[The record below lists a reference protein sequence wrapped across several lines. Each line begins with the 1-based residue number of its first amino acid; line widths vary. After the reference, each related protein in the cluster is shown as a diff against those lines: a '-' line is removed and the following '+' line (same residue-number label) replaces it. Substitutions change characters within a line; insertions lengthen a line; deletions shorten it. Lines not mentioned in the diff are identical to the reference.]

1 MSRSGVFIAV
11 LGCALALPVFGQQTQ
26 VGVFDG
32 DTPQPGTSTP
42 STGTSNAAGVRTGTL
57 VKSGVKQD
65 AYRLGPQDTVSIRVL
80 DMEELGTAPY
90 PIDLRGDVTL
100 PMVGAVPAAGLTV
113 DELQRELTEKFRKYL
128 QNPIV
133 MVTVAEFHSQP
144 VSVLGAVDK
153 PGVHQIEGNKSLFE
167 VISEA
172 GGLRQDAGNT
182 IKITRRMDYGPL
194 PIPGASADASG
205 RFSIGQIS
213 IRSVMQAKDPSE
225 NIPIKPHDVI
235 TVPKADLIYVIGS
248 VKRPG
253 GFPLEEKSNLSVL
266 EALSLAEGL
275 DKTASP
281 GRAKILRDDGSGTSR
296 VEIPVNVKRI
306 MSGKNN
312 DVPLLANDI
321 LFIPNS
327 TEKVAAARAVE
338 ALIQTGT
345 GVLIYAHPF

>member
-1 MSRSGVFIAV
+1 MKLTILSAAV
-11 LGCALALPVFGQQTQ
+11 GLLLVVPVTAQQTH

-32 DTPQPGTSTP
+32 DAPGNEQTSGAR
-42 STGTSNAAGVRTGTL
+42 SGTL
-57 VKSGVKQD
+57 VAKPHQTAE
-65 AYRLGPQDTVSIRVL
+65 AYRLGPQDTLNIRVL
-80 DMEELGTAPY
+80 YMDELGQAPY
-90 PIDLRGDVTL
+90 SIDLRGNLTL
-100 PMVGAVPAAGLTV
+100 PMVGAVRAAGLTI
-113 DELQRELTEKFRKYL
+113 DELKDELTVKFREYL

-133 MVTVAEFHSQP
+133 VVSVAEFHSQP
-144 VSVLGAVDK
+144 VSVLGAVQS

-182 IKITRRMDYGPL
+182 IKITRRIEYGPL
-194 PIPGASADASG
+194 PIPDATNDASG
-205 RFSIGQIS
+205 HFSIAQIN
-213 IRSVMQAKDPSE
+213 IRSVMEAKDPSE

-235 TVPKADLIYVIGS
+235 TVPKADLIYVIGA

-253 GFPLEEKSNLSVL
+253 GFPLEEKSNFSVL

-275 DKTASP
+275 DREASASH
-281 GRAKILRDDGSGTSR
+281 AKILREDSSGTSR
-296 VEIPVNVKRI
+296 IEIPVNVKDI
-306 MSGKNN
+306 MSGKGT
-312 DVPLLANDI
+312 DVALLANDI

-327 TEKVAAARAVE
+327 AQKAAAARAVE